1 MKKAIIIGASGLIGS
16 NLTRLL
22 LSDNAIKEVVLLV
35 RKPLSIQD
43 PKLSQYV
50 IDFDDQSSYS
60 KYIFGDA
67 FYCCIGTTKAKTPDE
82 ATYRRIDFQYPLDFA
97 RIAKDQGVKQLH
109 LVSALGADSQS
120 YIMYNKLKGELEEA
134 LKQLNFS
141 CLCIYQPS
149 LLIGERQES
158 RPAERIA
165 GKLMRVLNPLL
176 VGPLKKYRSI
186 KAVTVAEA
194 MVINT
199 HKNLNGVYVYTSD
212 KIKEII

>member
-22 LSDNAIKEVVLLV
+22 LSDNGINEVVLLV

-50 IDFDDQSSYS
+50 IDFDDKSSYS

-82 ATYRRIDFQYPLDFA
+82 DTYRRIDFQYPLDFA
-97 RIAKDQGVKQLH
+97 RIARTQGVEQLH

-141 CLCIYQPS
+141 CLYIYQPS

-186 KAVTVAEA
+186 KAIKVAEA
-194 MVINT
+194 MLINT
-199 HKNLNGVYVYTSD
+199 HKNLNGVYVFTSD